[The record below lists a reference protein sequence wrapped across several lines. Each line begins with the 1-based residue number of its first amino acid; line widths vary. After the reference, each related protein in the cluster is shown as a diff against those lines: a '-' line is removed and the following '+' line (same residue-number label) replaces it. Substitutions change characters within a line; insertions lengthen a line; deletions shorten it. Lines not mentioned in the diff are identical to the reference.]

1 MAVITIRPA
10 ISNDVEALTELMHG
24 SAAYRGSYASILNG
38 CAVTSAQVEKDI
50 FHVAERDG
58 ELCGFYSLT
67 LEGQPELDL
76 MFVADSTQGIGPERR
91 ANFVN
96 RGFIFP
102 LNCDSTCLEVDH
114 GHMSVRGFAFSRC

>member
-1 MAVITIRPA
+1 
-10 ISNDVEALTELMHG
+10 MHS

-50 FHVAERDG
+50 FHVDERDG

-67 LEGQPELDL
+67 LEGGPELDL

-91 ANFVN
+91 ADFVN

-114 GHMSVRGFAFSRC
+114 GHMSVRRFAFSRC